1 MEKLYRVSKKRPG
14 ADRGSDHELLIAKFR
29 LKLKKVGETTRQF
42 RYDLNQILYN
52 YMVEVT
58 NIFRD

>member
-29 LKLKKVGETTRQF
+29 PSIIREKHTKTIM
-42 RYDLNQILYN
+42 RYHLIPIR
-52 YMVEVT
+52 MA
-58 NIFRD
+58 II